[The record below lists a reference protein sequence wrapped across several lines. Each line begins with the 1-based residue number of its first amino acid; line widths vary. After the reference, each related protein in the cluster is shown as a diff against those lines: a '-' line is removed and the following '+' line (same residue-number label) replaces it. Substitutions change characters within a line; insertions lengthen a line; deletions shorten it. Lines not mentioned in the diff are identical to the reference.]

1 MINTKRSPVD
11 ENRIEQST
19 LKEKDKNFKD
29 LFTKRSEDKVK
40 TNNSDEEV
48 DYRIYGYLWENY
60 IKTDV
65 KAKEA
70 LASYYQV
77 SIDDLVFAQKKE
89 KPENYKNIFVNTKNI

>member
-1 MINTKRSPVD
+1 M
-11 ENRIEQST
+11 
-19 LKEKDKNFKD
+19 
-29 LFTKRSEDKVK
+29 
-40 TNNSDEEV
+40 DEEV

-89 KPENYKNIFVNTKNI
+89 KPENYKNIFVNTKNIKSKIKIKFIKKEKEKN